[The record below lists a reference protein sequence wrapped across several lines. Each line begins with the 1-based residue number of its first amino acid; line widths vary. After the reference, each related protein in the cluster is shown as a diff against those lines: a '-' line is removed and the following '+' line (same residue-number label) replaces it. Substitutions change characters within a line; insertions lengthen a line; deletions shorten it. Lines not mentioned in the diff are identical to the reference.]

1 MEDWILEVNDLKKH
15 YKTVQA
21 VKGISF
27 RVKRGEIFGILGPNG
42 SGKTTTLAMLLGVLR
57 ASSGSFSWFGNG
69 NADANRLRI
78 GALLETPN
86 FYPYLSATDN
96 LKIVAKIKNVS
107 QADKA
112 IEKALTSV
120 GLLER
125 AHSKFS
131 TFSLGMKQRLA
142 IGAALLSDP
151 EVLVLDE
158 PTNGLDP
165 LGIADIRK
173 LIQQL
178 AREGK
183 TVIIASHILDEMEK
197 ICTEV
202 VIMRHGDVLKSGRL
216 SAIIGEKEHLF
227 IHSNNL
233 PAIKQTLE
241 PHHLRILKE
250 TDQLLEFAIDLS
262 SKQVNQL
269 LAENQLYCDE
279 IYVRKQSLEQAFLAI
294 IEA

>member
-1 MEDWILEVNDLKKH
+1 MEDWVLEVTDLQKN
-15 YKTVQA
+15 YQTVNA

-42 SGKTTTLAMLLGVLR
+42 SGKTTSLAVLLGVLKQ
-57 ASSGSFSWFGNG
+57 SSGSFSWFGNG
-69 NADANRLRI
+69 SGDENRLRI

-96 LKIVAKIKNVS
+96 LKIVAQIKRVA
-107 QADKA
+107 QPEKA
-112 IEKALTSV
+112 IERALQQV

-142 IGAALLSDP
+142 IGATLLSDP

-165 LGIADIRK
+165 LGIADIRQ

-178 AREGK
+178 AKQGK

-202 VIMRHGDVLKSGRL
+202 VIMRLGSILQSGRL
-216 SAIIGEKEHLF
+216 NEIIGEKEHLF
-227 IHSNNL
+227 IHAENI
-233 PAIKQTLE
+233 PQIKNILE
-241 PHHLRILKE
+241 QHHLRILKE
-250 TDQLLEFAIDLS
+250 SDQLLECAVDLS

-269 LAENQLYCDE
+269 LAENKVFCNE